1 MVLLSHG
8 LCNTFAMVTT
18 VPCSSNVS
26 HSVFLALALG
36 MATSVAYASCGAL
49 LDFKELKSGRG
60 PAVIKVPSE
69 TIGAPRRTIIDSVLG
84 TGVERRVVVG
94 EAVARLDP
102 RINSLDAKANPGLIL
117 FTLDVFPFPTK
128 SQHDLTRNPTV
139 EETFDFV
146 DGRGSF
152 ALFRLPYQSADYQSV
167 KRYFVVDEAGTICK
181 PYLEEANWTVMK
193 RGIRDSSVPSVQLT
207 RIDKPL
213 PQQVLA
219 LARVGTTID
228 VEWREVT
235 ARGNSQLK
243 SKRSLD
249 RSVRGPIL
257 VGPFQFEIKSV
268 EADAITIIELPARL
282 HGW

>member
-1 MVLLSHG
+1 MITASPL
-8 LCNTFAMVTT
+8 
-18 VPCSSNVS
+18 VS
-26 HSVFLALALG
+26 RVSRSVFLALALG
-36 MATSVAYASCGAL
+36 MASSVANANCDAL
-49 LDFKELKSGRG
+49 IDFKELKPGRV

-69 TIGAPRRTIIDSVLG
+69 TLGAPRRTIIDSVLG
-84 TGVERRVVVG
+84 TGTERRVVVG
-94 EAVARLDP
+94 ESIARLEP
-102 RINSLDAKANPGLIL
+102 RINSLDAKVSPGLIL
-117 FTLDVFPFPTK
+117 FTVDVFPFPTK
-128 SQHDLTRNPTV
+128 SQNDLIRNPTV
-139 EETFDFV
+139 EETFDLV

-152 ALFRLPYQSADYQSV
+152 ALFRLPYQSAEYQSV
-167 KRYFVVDEAGTICK
+167 KRYFVVDETGTICK
-181 PYLEEANWTVMK
+181 PYLEDANWTVMK
-193 RGIRDSSVPSVQLT
+193 RGIRESSVPSVQLA

-235 ARGNSQLK
+235 AGGNSQLK

-257 VGPFQFEIKSV
+257 IGPFQFEIKSV
-268 EADAITIIELPARL
+268 EADTITITELPARL

>member
-1 MVLLSHG
+1 MTSSY
-8 LCNTFAMVTT
+8 TVTST
-18 VPCSSNVS
+18 
-26 HSVFLALALG
+26 ALALLLSLTWHG
-36 MATSVAYASCGAL
+36 ALANCDAL
-49 LDFKELKSGRG
+49 LDFKELKSARG

-69 TIGAPRRTIIDSVLG
+69 TLGSPRRTIIDSVLG
-84 TGVERRVVVG
+84 TGTERRVVVG
-94 EAVARLDP
+94 EAIARLEP
-102 RINSLDAKANPGLIL
+102 RIQSLDAKASPGLIL

-128 SQHDLTRNPTV
+128 SQNDLTRNPTA
-139 EETFDFV
+139 EETFDLV

-152 ALFRLPYQSADYQSV
+152 ALFRLPYQSAEYQSV
-167 KRYFVVDEAGTICK
+167 KRYFVVDETGTICK
-181 PYLEEANWTVMK
+181 PYLEDANWTVMK
-193 RGIRDSSVPSVQLT
+193 RGIRDSSVPSVQLV

-219 LARVGTTID
+219 LVRVGTTID

-235 ARGNSQLK
+235 AGGNSQLK

-257 VGPFQFEIKSV
+257 IGPFQFEIKSV
-268 EADAITIIELPARL
+268 EADAITIIEFPVRL